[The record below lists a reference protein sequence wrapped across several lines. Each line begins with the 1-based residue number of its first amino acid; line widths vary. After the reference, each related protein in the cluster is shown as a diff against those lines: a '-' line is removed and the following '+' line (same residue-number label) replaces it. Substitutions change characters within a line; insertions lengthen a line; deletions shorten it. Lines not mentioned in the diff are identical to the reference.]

1 MKKILASVLTATLI
15 VGCSTTVKS
24 EETISRHSSIKPI
37 NDYYYIDKRSGC
49 LIGSFTGRAD
59 SGLVNI
65 LGPDGKPVGCDKA
78 GGMTIDEYFKLK
90 SY

>member
-1 MKKILASVLTATLI
+1 MKKILASILTTSLI

-24 EETISRHSSIKPI
+24 EEEVSYYSSIKPI
-37 NDYYYIDKRSGC
+37 NDYYYVDKRSGC

-59 SGLVNI
+59 SGIVNI
-65 LGPDGKPVGCDKA
+65 FGPDGKPVGCDKA
-78 GGMTIDEYFKLK
+78 GGMSIDEYFKLK